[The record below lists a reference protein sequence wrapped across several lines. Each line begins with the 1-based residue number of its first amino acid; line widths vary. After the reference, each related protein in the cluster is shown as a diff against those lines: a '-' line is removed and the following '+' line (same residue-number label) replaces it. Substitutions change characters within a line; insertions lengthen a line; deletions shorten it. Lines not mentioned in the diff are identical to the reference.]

1 YFRKLFNWKN
11 WPQNIPY
18 LPKCSAGLE
27 LLSRYEDTWA
37 ALHRRTKE
45 CAGARELVDSKVV
58 MLSAHWEKKKT
69 ELRVTGASSATSR
82 KNKRNELEIFKVE
95 LDVEHTQKVLEME
108 RTQQMRLKEQQ
119 KVFEEAVSQDV
130 E

>member
-1 YFRKLFNWKN
+1 
-11 WPQNIPY
+11 
-18 LPKCSAGLE
+18 
-27 LLSRYEDTWA
+27 
-37 ALHRRTKE
+37 
-45 CAGARELVDSKVV
+45 
-58 MLSAHWEKKKT
+58 
-69 ELRVTGASSATSR
+69 
-82 KNKRNELEIFKVE
+82 E